1 MPPAT
6 LARLATY
13 GLTIYQLVAR
23 IHWLQKYNI
32 NVSVLVGR
40 WLLILLKQYC
50 LSFYNLLL
58 SVGYIPYEDG
68 NFSSTLMELNII
80 ANLSI
85 ALSCYFM
92 ASGLFYCVRQLEDK
106 RFPKMLLLFGLFL
119 FTLGTVHLISILSL
133 WYPNYWTAGVI
144 KAIAALTSIVTAYEA
159 IRFFPAAL
167 DLPNASCEKIN
178 HDLAMETQE
187 RELVEQKLVT
197 TRNLLQTVLDNLPLA
212 VFVRDFQAE
221 ARQIQL
227 WNKTTEKMF
236 GVSGDRFGDDLLT
249 IPLLDSLEFHNS
261 DTSIS
266 EGQIIELPSNHPN
279 GTTTIDLIQ
288 IPIEDAAS
296 TPKLL
301 YVAQDI
307 THRQQTEQQL
317 TASNTELLKS
327 NKELEQFAY
336 VASHDLREP
345 LRMVTSFTQLLAQ
358 RYQNRL
364 DDEADTIIGFAVDGA
379 KRMETLIDDLLLYSR
394 VGKNTKPLQI
404 VDCNLVLQK
413 ALSNL
418 QLLIQENNATIVV
431 ESLPQ
436 IVGDESQLI
445 QLFQNLIDNAIT
457 YRSQSDP
464 LIEIDAIC
472 EQQGWLFSVQDNGIG
487 INPKYSRRIFEVFQ
501 RLHPKDKYSGTGVGL
516 AICKK
521 IVERHGGNI
530 WVESELG
537 VGSIF
542 RFILKNR
549 NSVSM

>member
-1 MPPAT
+1 M
-6 LARLATY
+6 
-13 GLTIYQLVAR
+13 
-23 IHWLQKYNI
+23 
-32 NVSVLVGR
+32 
-40 WLLILLKQYC
+40 ILLKQYC

-58 SVGYIPYEDG
+58 SVQYIKSEDVY
-68 NFSSTLMELNII
+68 FSSTKLIGLNF
-80 ANLSI
+80 ATELSI
-85 ALSCYFM
+85 ALACYFIGI
-92 ASGLFYCVRQLEDK
+92 SLFYCVRRLEDK
-106 RFPKMLLLFGLFL
+106 RFPKMLVLFGLFI
-119 FTLGTVHLISILSL
+119 FCLGTVHLMSIWI
-133 WYPNYWTAGVI
+133 WYPNYWVASLLKT
-144 KAIAALTSIVTAYEA
+144 VTALISIFTAIEA
-159 IRFFPAAL
+159 TRFFPAL
-167 DLPNASCEKIN
+167 DLPIAFCEKIN

-187 RELVEQKLVT
+187 RELVERKLVT

-227 WNKTTEKMF
+227 WNKTTEEMF
-236 GVSGDRFGDDLLT
+236 GVSGDRLENSLLT
-249 IPLLDSLEFHNS
+249 IPLLDSLELSHNS
-261 DTSIS
+261 DTSTS
-266 EGQIIELPSNHPN
+266 KEQIIELPSNHTK
-279 GTTTIDLIQ
+279 GAITISLLQ

-296 TPKLL
+296 TSKLL

-307 THRQQTEQQL
+307 THRKQTEQQL

-394 VGKNTKPLQI
+394 IGKNTKPLQI

-472 EQQGWLFSVQDNGIG
+472 EQQGWLFSVRDNGIG

-530 WVESELG
+530 WVESEPG
-537 VGSIF
+537 AGSIF
-542 RFILKNR
+542 RLTLRNR
-549 NSVSM
+549 NSVSMSRIIS